1 MDACRACDMDDN
13 YDVVLK
19 RLEAGWS
26 LEEAL
31 ELVERDKW
39 VRTEG
44 TTVTVAGL
52 EFPSVMAACRH
63 FNMEEGYF
71 MVHMRLKAGWTK
83 EGGCPGPC
91 CKWAGAAD

>member
-1 MDACRACDMDDN
+1 MDDN

-71 MVHMRLKAGWTK
+71 MVHMRLKAG
-83 EGGCPGPC
+83 
-91 CKWAGAAD
+91 